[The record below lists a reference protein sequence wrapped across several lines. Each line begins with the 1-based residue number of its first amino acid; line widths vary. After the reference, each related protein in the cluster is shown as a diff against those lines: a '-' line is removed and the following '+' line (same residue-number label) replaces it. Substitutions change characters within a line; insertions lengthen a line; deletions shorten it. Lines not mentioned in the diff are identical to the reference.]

1 MNSCIIDMIS
11 IVGGDKYKNAYSEK
25 VRSNAYATTLER
37 TFALNEYIRKIY
49 YFFNLP

>member
-1 MNSCIIDMIS
+1 MNSCRIDIMCIW
-11 IVGGDKYKNAYSEK
+11 GGYKMVYREK

-49 YFFNLP
+49 YFFSLP